1 MTERQ
6 KLTLSQKIAEL
17 QQLTKALR
25 SLQKKIDRKQFLAE
39 DFVRRAIERYLQL
52 SIEATLDISDQII
65 NEENLRKPTEYKDN
79 ILILGEQGILPKSFA
94 ARFSRAAGFRNILVH
109 DYVRLDKEKVY
120 EHFKKDVVDIEKF
133 IKAVLIYLKKH

>member
-6 KLTLSQKIAEL
+6 KLTFAQKIAEL

-25 SLQKKIDRKQFLAE
+25 SLQKKIDRKRFLAE
-39 DFVRRAIERYLQL
+39 DFIRRAIERYLQL
-52 SIEATLDISDQII
+52 AIEATLDISDQII

-94 ARFSRAAGFRNILVH
+94 VRFSHAAGFRNILVH

-120 EHFKKDVVDIEKF
+120 EHFKKDAADIEKF
-133 IKAVLIYLKKH
+133 TKFILLYLKKH

>member
-17 QQLTKALR
+17 QQLTKTLR
-25 SLQKKIDRKQFLAE
+25 LLQKKINRKQFLAE
-39 DFVRRAIERYLQL
+39 DFIRRAIERYLQL
-52 SIEATLDISDQII
+52 AIEATLDISDQII

-79 ILILGEQGILPKSFA
+79 ILILGEQGILPKNFA
-94 ARFSRAAGFRNILVH
+94 VRFSRAAGFRNILVH

-120 EHFKKDVVDIEKF
+120 EHFKKDAADIEKF